1 MKKIIALVLVLV
13 MVLSLSTVAFAE
25 HEPYGG
31 TLVSDTVNVVR
42 RILGYADE
50 WNVKWHVKMD
60 SAFGSLINTVVTYH
74 DDVVSGIAYDGITT
88 MADSFHSVNTKYP
101 VVDCVAHAI
110 GWCVERVANSFHYG
124 HAIIGRQPA

>member
-1 MKKIIALVLVLV
+1 MKKFIALILALV

-25 HEPYGG
+25 RERGG

-42 RILGYADE
+42 RILGYAGE
-50 WNVKWHVKMD
+50 WHVKMD

-74 DDVVSGIAYDGITT
+74 DDVVSGIAYDGIMT
-88 MADSFHSVNTKYP
+88 MADSFNVHSKYP
-101 VVDCVAHAI
+101 VVDRVAHAI